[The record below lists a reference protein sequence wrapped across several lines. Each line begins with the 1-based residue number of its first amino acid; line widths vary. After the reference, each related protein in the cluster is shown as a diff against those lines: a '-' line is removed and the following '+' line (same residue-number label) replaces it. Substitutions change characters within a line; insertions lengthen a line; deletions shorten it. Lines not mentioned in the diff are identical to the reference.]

1 MTNGIKACHVPLSD
15 RSFSTCQAITGN
27 PFFTGVG
34 LAKNVPR
41 DSLDDFDIELYCL
54 AEGQLEID
62 PSQEP
67 TGTLEGNLE
76 LDRVGILRRP
86 GPEVTYLKISPDDT
100 AEAVSVYK
108 DFTTP
113 FSGTDTEDGSIQR
126 EFIEMCISSL
136 VCFHDCFMI

>member
-1 MTNGIKACHVPLSD
+1 
-15 RSFSTCQAITGN
+15 
-27 PFFTGVG
+27 
-34 LAKNVPR
+34 
-41 DSLDDFDIELYCL
+41 LDDFDIELYCL

-86 GPEVTYLKISPDDT
+86 GRGVAYLKTSPDDT

-108 DFTTP
+108 DISTVFFGP
-113 FSGTDTEDGSIQR
+113 DLEDGSYQC
-126 EFIEMCISSL
+126 EFIEVCISSF